1 MKAWHKKIL
10 PLAMLALFVAVSAE
24 HVFAKD
30 AFGLDG
36 FKSPVEALTKPQKP
50 YRTRFG
56 NQISVYSITN
66 PTMAE
71 SPVNAPLRFLIQ
83 GGLHGNELLTSEFV
97 AWLATRFAKGDSLLN
112 TLNSGN
118 VEIDFLPY
126 ANPDGTIQYTRSN
139 GNKINLNRNFGVL
152 WGLTRENPG
161 SEAFS
166 ESESRAIRDLF
177 LKRNYTG
184 AIDVHGYVNW
194 VVLPTAPDDA
204 VKGLPKVSPEKL
216 KAYTQWS
223 NAIRKETKEKLPG
236 YEVKTAGG
244 LGDGGS
250 FEDFAWWSANVPATC
265 LELFSNERYVA
276 RSLAARIVDLI
287 TPRIF
292 ADHENTAG
300 RSDIFLVY
308 ENYLHT
314 VFLEAIK
321 IKTGKDPTQQVA
333 AKTP

>member
-10 PLAMLALFVAVSAE
+10 PLAMLALFAELSAE
-24 HVFAKD
+24 HAFAKD

-36 FKSPVEALTKPQKP
+36 FKSPVEAITKPQKP

-66 PTMAE
+66 PTMPA
-71 SPVNAPLRFLIQ
+71 SPVKAPLRFLIQ
-83 GGLHGNELLTSEFV
+83 GGLHGNELLGSEFV

-126 ANPDGTIQYTRSN
+126 ANPDGTIQYTRAN

-177 LKRNYTG
+177 LKRDYTG

-194 VVLPTAPDDA
+194 VVLPTSPDDA
-204 VKGLPKVSPEKL
+204 VKGLPKLSPEKL

-244 LGDGGS
+244 LGDGGA

-265 LELFSNERYVA
+265 LELFSNQRYVA
-276 RSLAARIVDLI
+276 RSLAAQIVDLI

-292 ADHENTAG
+292 AGHENAATS
-300 RSDIFLVY
+300 SDMFLVY